1 MARTYKGRILER
13 TINQLKI
20 DTMKNIRSF
29 LPVFNGFYESHFSDI
44 VDTQLNCILSEDD
57 ELEFDSTIFDYS
69 KLQNDIARAC
79 VGQMQ
84 STMFA
89 NGVGAIIK
97 FEELVSPREY
107 NFTTDEIKCTYF
119 LTDNSL
125 NGLLALVADNSE
137 AFEVYVRE
145 LFDSREGFASFN
157 NGIKAEDVLKRH
169 EEFFGY
175 ILQFLCNEV
184 WEYTDEEMADRV
196 SGNVSL
202 DYEVKTN

>member
-1 MARTYKGRILER
+1 
-13 TINQLKI
+13 
-20 DTMKNIRSF
+20 MKNIRSF